1 MASSYAKQS
10 FSFICFAVAALL
22 ILPSQSFG
30 QDNGG
35 GTGTGGT
42 VGNSSIFLGVVG
54 GVSVDADKV
63 VRGEYRSLP
72 ATDQQRVREALTKAD
87 ADIKSEASMRMISL
101 RGLEAAISGA
111 TKSGKPLPADVQ
123 YMAGLQ
129 RLEYVILS
137 PDTNDII
144 LAGPG
149 EGWTLNEEGNVVG
162 IKSGMPVLHLQDFMV
177 AMRSVDSARQ
187 GRGVSVS
194 IDPTQKGVQA
204 VQQIFDRMARNRTS
218 FVNASLKNEIADA
231 CGDQTVTL
239 TGVPRDSHFS
249 RVLLT
254 ADYKMKRLAMGLDES
269 PIRKLPSMMSQI
281 ARKKIK
287 LNKREIP
294 RMWMECD
301 YEPVAKS
308 SDNNIWKISGKGVR
322 VQTET
327 ELAAANGQRSGSGKK
342 LKVAEDWAENMT
354 KQYDALSAKEPVF
367 RDLRNVM
374 DMSVVA
380 AIIRNE
386 GLTKQVGL
394 SLPMIGDELET
405 PSYTVPEKIPSQV
418 SVAGAYAVQVS
429 GGVLLDSWGA
439 ARNTVES
446 KELGE
451 VATVAKVATADRWWW
466 NAKQ

>member
-1 MASSYAKQS
+1 
-10 FSFICFAVAALL
+10 
-22 ILPSQSFG
+22 
-30 QDNGG
+30 
-35 GTGTGGT
+35 
-42 VGNSSIFLGVVG
+42 
-54 GVSVDADKV
+54 
-63 VRGEYRSLP
+63 
-72 ATDQQRVREALTKAD
+72 
-87 ADIKSEASMRMISL
+87 MRMISL

-218 FVNASLKNEIADA
+218 FVNTSLKNEIADA

-254 ADYKMKRLAMGLDES
+254 ADYKMKRLAMGLDEP

-405 PSYTVPEKIPSQV
+405 PSYTVPELSLIHISEPTRP
-418 SVAGAYAVQVS
+418 Y
-429 GGVLLDSWGA
+429 
-439 ARNTVES
+439 
-446 KELGE
+446 
-451 VATVAKVATADRWWW
+451 
-466 NAKQ
+466 